1 MSKRDGL
8 PLADPGHVDMATQLF
23 GEGLSPEEFAARHA
37 HTILCFSLD
46 DVRYVDPA
54 LDRWIG
60 RLGDILFNRN
70 GAPTVDEL
78 RARLLSLPER
88 LRIERE
94 EKEDF

>member
-1 MSKRDGL
+1 VSERDGL
-8 PLADPGHVDMATQLF
+8 PLADPGHVDMATELF
-23 GEGLSPEEFAARHA
+23 REGLSPEEFAARYA

-54 LDRWIG
+54 LDHWIG
-60 RLGDILFNRN
+60 RLGDILFRRN

-78 RARLLSLPER
+78 RARLLSPAER

-94 EKEDF
+94 EKEAF